1 MKTKIPPP
9 LFFFVFALIFNFINS
24 IKAAEIP
31 AIVRDWAAYAGH
43 TDSAFKAPVAS
54 DTNYTY
60 VASFTINSG
69 TGADILLVKYDKDG
83 IKQWEKVWTG
93 PGAGRDQATGIV
105 LTNDDIYICGFSY
118 TSSVNDYDMVTLKY
132 KKDGSFVWASTFNG
146 PGSSYDGAAAIA
158 LNASGLYVAGVINN
172 TTSSSL
178 DYGLIRYDMSSG
190 TQLWNVSYDY
200 NQLMDIPFALTVS
213 NDSIITITGG
223 SQSSVYD
230 WDYATLNYG
239 PTDTLLSTN
248 RVSGS
253 SAGFDRAL
261 AVKSDANGNVYI
273 TGSSAQNSTGYDVKT
288 VKILANG
295 TLDWMKTQD
304 GDGADDEGTDLIVDA
319 NGNVYVCGTI
329 GFNGQKDIMVL
340 KYDKHGVQQWSQY
353 IDYSTGDDFGVKM
366 CLDQYGNIIVT
377 GSVKTN
383 VYDIY
388 TAGFKPED
396 GAKVWEDV
404 YDAPYHG
411 LDKAFDITSDA
422 NGYIYVTGTAE
433 ADTGFGT
440 VTIKYRTDYYTEPGQ
455 IDTPAVSYLF
465 YPNSGQIIDTDD
477 KTNTVDY
484 YTLHHY
490 PQLYFNPGEMNMVWA
505 HIDQD
510 TATADTMQRVDVSF
524 LGSSNPTKAFP
535 LKERED
541 AGYLNYFLGH
551 CPNGITQVYGNESL
565 LFEGV
570 YSGIDAI
577 YSSNNAGLKLY
588 FVCAAQSDPSNIGLK
603 LEGQDNV
610 QIVNNWGLEVQTVLG
625 TYEFEKPRVYQLDGS
640 GNRITLPWTLS
651 WTMNASDEAKFTG
664 WGNYDRDKTLVIE
677 VGDFQNLACATTTPA
692 NIDWSTYLGGPDP
705 SDDGIIES
713 AVDNSGNYFVTGF
726 VQSHGFPGTSGTVAQ
741 QNFHGGIDVF
751 VSKFLTPSMVL
762 EWSTYYGGSINSH
775 PLHTADDIP
784 RDIIIGSDN
793 IIYVVGNTYS
803 MNFPLPTTEI
813 GYFQLYFGGESDI
826 FILGLNQDGSRN
838 WTTLFGG
845 ITDEKA
851 FALRE
856 TNDHNLAIT
865 GTVSF
870 QTSNPNTTTFP
881 VRIGNNPCGV
891 PNPTWGFNGGISL
904 CQDNSSY
911 FDDTHNG
918 GEDILLL
925 KFNIATKL
933 LIWSTLIG
941 GSGDDISSD
950 LAIDPNN
957 NEFVLTG
964 TTNSIITSS
973 NSTCNNPPS
982 NGEFPLCNNSGYFQN
997 NNLNVNIGEAF
1008 LFQFNNLNQ
1017 LVWATYFGGIEDCN
1031 GDHVV
1036 INSTGDL
1043 YLLGRTKTANLS
1055 FPTTYCQ
1062 ANSIGSFPLCHSN
1075 ASDYYQD
1082 DYDYGTATHID
1093 RKIDLFV
1100 AKFDD
1105 ARNLKWCTLYGGSGE
1120 DYNTNGSTRQIDINS
1135 DMTIDNSDRIY
1146 LCFTSSKSTTSIND
1160 IQLTQ
1165 YGNYYYQNSNYAA
1178 SNTKLRDQVLAC
1190 FGKDNK
1196 LFWAT
1201 NLGGDYNEFASTLT
1215 ISNTDKKL
1223 YLAGCGE
1230 NGNIQFPFG
1239 TTLSTNPWNQCPPN
1253 TNYDALI
1260 TRFDLSGLHYS
1271 IDEINFANYSINI
1284 FPNPANKI
1292 ISLSILGI
1300 RNTQLDYEI
1309 LDLTGRIVQSGELII
1324 DADGKTSLNLKLMAA
1339 GVYMFKFIN
1348 DHEFFTSKF
1357 VLSND

>member
-1 MKTKIPPP
+1 MKTKITAP
-9 LFFFVFALIFNFINS
+9 LFFFIFLLISNFINS
-24 IKAAEIP
+24 SKAAEIP

-190 TQLWNVSYDY
+190 TQIWNVSYDY

-223 SQSSVYD
+223 SQSSLYD

-248 RVSGS
+248 RVSGT

-261 AVKSDANGNVYI
+261 AIKSDSNGNVYI

-319 NGNVYVCGTI
+319 DENVYVCGTI

-677 VGDFQNLACATTTPA
+677 ISRTLNLLPI
-692 NIDWSTYLGGPDP
+692 NPFDNLDWSTFVGGNYDDLFNDSYVDANNSVLSCGTTTSYNFPTVLGITVYQDQHSTAGGRNAIIIKSNSIGINLWVTYFGTGKGEEGRGICTDSQNNVYIVGYTSSYDEINTVDFGGDSYIQDHAASTGPPGSIQTGYILELSNDGIVPLWLSYFGGSNIDFLEKIKIDALDNLFVVGTTRSYDFPSENSSGSYTQFCAVKAELTCSLVNNSDIITTSNTTGLQIGDFVNGSGIPAGTTITQIISSTSFSISNNVTSP
-705 SDDGIIES
+705 SDDYPVFFSDNLSGSIPDGFLSKFNSLHELKWSTCYGGSYIDGITDIV
-713 AVDNSGNYFVTGF
+713 VDNSGNAFITGITRSQDFPTKNLGSVYFDGSLDGLSDAF
-726 VQSHGFPGTSGTVAQ
+726 IAKFNNNGIQLYSSFYGGNGDERGTSGYWYGLPIF
-741 QNFHGGIDVF
+741 NWGI
-751 VSKFLTPSMVL
+751 LGP
-762 EWSTYYGGSINSH
+762 SIN
-775 PLHTADDIP
+775 I
-784 RDIIIGSDN
+784 DN
-793 IIYVVGNTYS
+793 QGNT
-803 MNFPLPTTEI
+803 FLCGTT
-813 GYFQLYFGGESDI
+813 SSTDNTMAT
-826 FILGLNQDGSRN
+826 NQ
-838 WTTLFGG
+838 
-845 ITDEKA
+845 
-851 FALRE
+851 
-856 TNDHNLAIT
+856 
-865 GTVSF
+865 
-870 QTSNPNTTTFP
+870 
-881 VRIGNNPCGV
+881 
-891 PNPTWGFNGGISL
+891 
-904 CQDNSSY
+904 
-911 FDDTHNG
+911 
-918 GEDILLL
+918 
-925 KFNIATKL
+925 
-933 LIWSTLIG
+933 
-941 GSGDDISSD
+941 
-950 LAIDPNN
+950 
-957 NEFVLTG
+957 
-964 TTNSIITSS
+964 TTNSGGSDLWIAK
-973 NSTCNNPPS
+973 
-982 NGEFPLCNNSGYFQN
+982 FNNS
-997 NNLNVNIGEAF
+997 LNRTWG
-1008 LFQFNNLNQ
+1008 
-1017 LVWATYFGGIEDCN
+1017 TYFGGPGEEYANDISFDPYGNFYIIGSAYYVTSIPFPPVPTGYYISASNGEYDNFILKFNSNCINTWGTFFGGADNDFAVSSVYVDAPKQIRIYGATQSQDYYRENYWGNLQYFQYNYGGPLSDGFDGSISRFMVSTNWIGIEDLELN
-1031 GDHVV
+1031 DFNVQVYPNPSSNIIGIKFKIKSEIDSEIFLSVYNVLGEIVLSKTISEIHKENY
-1036 INSTGDL
+1036 ISLDISKFSSGMYTIDL
-1043 YLLGRTKTANLS
+1043 YTKT
-1055 FPTTYCQ
+1055 
-1062 ANSIGSFPLCHSN
+1062 GSSHVQFIK
-1075 ASDYYQD
+1075 
-1082 DYDYGTATHID
+1082 T
-1093 RKIDLFV
+1093 
-1100 AKFDD
+1100 
-1105 ARNLKWCTLYGGSGE
+1105 E
-1120 DYNTNGSTRQIDINS
+1120 D
-1135 DMTIDNSDRIY
+1135 
-1146 LCFTSSKSTTSIND
+1146 
-1160 IQLTQ
+1160 
-1165 YGNYYYQNSNYAA
+1165 
-1178 SNTKLRDQVLAC
+1178 
-1190 FGKDNK
+1190 
-1196 LFWAT
+1196 
-1201 NLGGDYNEFASTLT
+1201 
-1215 ISNTDKKL
+1215 
-1223 YLAGCGE
+1223 
-1230 NGNIQFPFG
+1230 
-1239 TTLSTNPWNQCPPN
+1239 
-1253 TNYDALI
+1253 
-1260 TRFDLSGLHYS
+1260 
-1271 IDEINFANYSINI
+1271 
-1284 FPNPANKI
+1284 
-1292 ISLSILGI
+1292 
-1300 RNTQLDYEI
+1300 
-1309 LDLTGRIVQSGELII
+1309 
-1324 DADGKTSLNLKLMAA
+1324 
-1339 GVYMFKFIN
+1339 
-1348 DHEFFTSKF
+1348 
-1357 VLSND
+1357 